1 MEAFSDSSFQS
12 DIDDSKSVSG
22 YVFTLNGGAVSWKSS
37 KQDTVADSTMEA
49 EYIAA
54 NDAAKEAVWMRKFL
68 LELEVVP
75 TIKDP
80 VPLYCDNNAAIALT
94 KEPRS
99 YHKSRHILR
108 KYHLIR
114 EIVDRREIKIE
125 RVDTKDNIA
134 DPFTK
139 AIARSQFEKLVELL
153 GIRYYNWP

>member
-1 MEAFSDSSFQS
+1 
-12 DIDDSKSVSG
+12 
-22 YVFTLNGGAVSWKSS
+22 
-37 KQDTVADSTMEA
+37 MEA

-68 LELEVVP
+68 SELEVVP

-80 VPLYCDNNAAIALT
+80 VPLHCDSNAAIALT

-99 YHKSRHILR
+99 HHKSRHILR

-114 EIVDRREIKIE
+114 EIVDRQEIKIK
-125 RVDTKDNIA
+125 RVDTKDNMV

-139 AIARSQFEKLVELL
+139 AITRTQFEKLVELL
-153 GIRYYNWP
+153 GIRYYND

>member
-1 MEAFSDSSFQS
+1 
-12 DIDDSKSVSG
+12 
-22 YVFTLNGGAVSWKSS
+22 
-37 KQDTVADSTMEA
+37 MEA
-49 EYIAA
+49 EYITT

-68 LELEVVP
+68 SELEVVP
-75 TIKDP
+75 TIKDS
-80 VPLYCDNNAAIALT
+80 VHLYCDSNAAIALT

-99 YHKSRHILR
+99 HQKSRHILR

-139 AIARSQFEKLVELL
+139 AIARTQFEKLVELL
-153 GIRYYNWP
+153 GIRYYNYWP